1 MMPNGFSVG
10 PIDHVELF
18 VPDRYEVTHWYW

>member
-10 PIDHVELF
+10 PIDHIELL
-18 VPDRYEVTHWYW
+18 VPDRYEAAHWYR